1 MNPKYFHLLLV
12 IYFISLI
19 SCKKEKPLCKKDNK
33 IINNITD
40 CTKTSKNNIDSTY
53 IITKTSKTQN
63 QYNFID
69 RYPIRKPPIIDSTN
83 FYSVKNNNLLK
94 RKQIELL
101 HLKNVIPSNILEH
114 NNKIYINYLLD
125 LSDNFKTIIF
135 YYYSGENELFTIL
148 VNYTLNYEVIDW
160 KIIAYDETAENWFR
174 TQSFI
179 SQNKIKVENISYIE
193 TNPEIKVENYS
204 IMKNGKIIKK

>member
-1 MNPKYFHLLLV
+1 M
-12 IYFISLI
+12 
-19 SCKKEKPLCKKDNK
+19 
-33 IINNITD
+33 
-40 CTKTSKNNIDSTY
+40 
-53 IITKTSKTQN
+53 
-63 QYNFID
+63 
-69 RYPIRKPPIIDSTN
+69 
-83 FYSVKNNNLLK
+83 LK